1 MAFTL
6 NLNEFWEKI
15 VFSENQDF
23 EYKVYILHE
32 FSSKIRKE
40 FFRNNFM
47 PFLKDL
53 MKLVRDIEQVSYTK
67 RIPFYNNPE
76 NSLDIE
82 NLSNPEILDISLS
95 VLKTL
100 LIEGGRRWNI
110 LLETIEFKPDASDG
124 TINIIMP
131 SSRAGIFL
139 SYTLEDGKRY
149 IMLKDIGVEYSST
162 WTWEL
167 ELEYDIPKETIK
179 HIIKEKISKMT

>member
-15 VFSENQDF
+15 VFSENHDL

-53 MKLVRDIEQVSYTK
+53 MKLVRDIEQISYTK
-67 RIPFYNNPE
+67 RIPFYNNPD
-76 NSLDIE
+76 NSFDIE
-82 NLSNPEILDISLS
+82 NLPNPEILDVSLPM
-95 VLKTL
+95 LKTL
-100 LIEGGRRWNI
+100 LIEGSRRWNI
-110 LLETIEFKPDASDG
+110 LLETIDFNPDVNEG
-124 TINIIMP
+124 TINVIMP
-131 SSRAGIFL
+131 NSKAGIFL
-139 SYTLEDGKRY
+139 SYTIEDGKRY
-149 IMLKDIGVEYSST
+149 IMLKDIGVEYIDN

-179 HIIKEKISKMT
+179 HIIKEKVSKMT